1 MPVYPDIYPHR
12 FIFEGQQQIDG
23 FLGSTG
29 FHVAGDQ
36 LPFAVLFH
44 QIFPFPTAFK
54 IFKLLIFHCDP
65 NVTV

>member
-36 LPFAVLFH
+36 LPFAVLFSPDISISNRF
-44 QIFPFPTAFK
+44 QDFQVVDIS
-54 IFKLLIFHCDP
+54 L
-65 NVTV
+65 